1 MLRNLTGIVLC
12 VAFWAAVIFCLA
24 GCSANVTGDLFWWK
38 SAEPRTN
45 MPWYGSVTGASNE
58 NGGKEA
64 SKGFGRLGG

>member
-1 MLRNLTGIVLC
+1 MLRNLIGIALC
-12 VAFWAAVIFCLA
+12 GLAIFVILSLA

-64 SKGFGRLGG
+64 SKGFTTIGK